1 MKEEGE
7 DNLGNHDSS
16 LAQPGSDS
24 SSSSPESHWEEG
36 QEVIPTFFSTM
47 NTRYRVLSKVTDSW
61 TPASLLEVNPGA
73 PFR

>member
-7 DNLGNHDSS
+7 DSLANHDSR
-16 LAQPGSDS
+16 LAQPASNS

-36 QEVIPTFFSTM
+36 QEIIPTFFSTM
-47 NTRYRVLSKVTDSW
+47 NTRYSILSKISDNW
-61 TPASLLEVNPGA
+61 IPASLLENQGGV